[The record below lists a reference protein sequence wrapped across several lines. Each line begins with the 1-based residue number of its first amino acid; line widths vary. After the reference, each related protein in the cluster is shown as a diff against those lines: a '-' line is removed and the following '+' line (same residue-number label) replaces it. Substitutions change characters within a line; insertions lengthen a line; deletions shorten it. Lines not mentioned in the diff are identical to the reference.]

1 MAKAR
6 ARTAARKVKDK
17 WKTKQWYQLL
27 APAMF
32 NKTVIAETL
41 ADDPNK
47 LLHRV
52 SSTTLQD
59 LTGDFKLMH
68 VKLEFQVTEVTGTQ
82 GSSVFVGHTLTS
94 DYVRR
99 LIRRNHSKISCVFD
113 VTTKD
118 GAGIRVKPF
127 AVTDRRSQ
135 SSQQTAIRNAIGK
148 TLVEDAAG
156 KTMAAFVQEMLNGN
170 LANKVYKVCK
180 PIYPLRKIEINKSEV
195 FQQPTIVMEEPG
207 AAVAPPA
214 TTTAAADAG
223 APEGGSEEPAEEE
236 SEEEREE
243 EPATAAPE
251 A

>member
-148 TLVEDAAG
+148 TLVAEAAD
-156 KTMAAFVQEMLNGN
+156 KTMAAFVQEMLNGT
-170 LANKVYKVCK
+170 LANKVYRVCK

-195 FQQPTIVMEEPG
+195 FQQPTVQMDEPVAAPAAAPEAPVAPDAAAEEP
-207 AAVAPPA
+207 
-214 TTTAAADAG
+214 
-223 APEGGSEEPAEEE
+223 E
-236 SEEEREE
+236 SEVPVEEEE
-243 EPATAAPE
+243 EPAAATTE

>member
-17 WKTKQWYQLL
+17 WKTKQWFQLL
-27 APAMF
+27 APPMF
-32 NKTVIAETL
+32 NKVVIAETL

-47 LLHRV
+47 LLNRI

-68 VKLEFQVTEVTGTQ
+68 VKLDFQVKEVVGTQ
-82 GSSVFVGHTLTS
+82 GTSVFVGHTLTS

-113 VTTKD
+113 VATKD
-118 GAGIRVKPF
+118 GAVIRVKPF

-135 SSQQTAIRNAIGK
+135 GSQQTSIRNIIGK
-148 TLVEDAAG
+148 TLAEEAAQ
-156 KTMAAFVQEMLNGN
+156 KTMSAFVLELLDGK
-170 LANKVYKVCK
+170 LAAKLYRVCK

-195 FQQPTIVMEEPG
+195 YQQPTIQMDEPVATP
-207 AAVAPPA
+207 AAPAAAPPPA
-214 TTTAAADAG
+214 GPGPEDG
-223 APEGGSEEPAEEE
+223 APDTE
-236 SEEEREE
+236 SEELPEE
-243 EPATAAPE
+243 EPAAATPE